1 MDTTKL
7 AFITH
12 EFPALLQQANATT
25 TAKWGKM
32 NFQQMI
38 EHVAS
43 FFTISSNGLQFPLV
57 SPIEHLPKLK
67 EFLMSEKEFRENTK
81 APEQVLPAEPLPLKF
96 ERVDLAIEELQK
108 QINHFV
114 LYFQQNEGA
123 VTMHPVFGEL
133 NLEEWILLHYKHLL
147 HHCKQFG
154 LI

>member
-67 EFLMSEKEFRENTK
+67 EFLMSEK
-81 APEQVLPAEPLPLKF
+81 
-96 ERVDLAIEELQK
+96 RVQRK
-108 QINHFV
+108 
-114 LYFQQNEGA
+114 
-123 VTMHPVFGEL
+123 
-133 NLEEWILLHYKHLL
+133 YKSSRTSFT
-147 HHCKQFG
+147 CRTIAFK
-154 LI
+154 I

>member
-1 MDTTKL
+1 
-7 AFITH
+7 
-12 EFPALLQQANATT
+12 
-25 TAKWGKM
+25 
-32 NFQQMI
+32 
-38 EHVAS
+38 
-43 FFTISSNGLQFPLV
+43 
-57 SPIEHLPKLK
+57 
-67 EFLMSEKEFRENTK
+67 
-81 APEQVLPAEPLPLKF
+81 LPLKF